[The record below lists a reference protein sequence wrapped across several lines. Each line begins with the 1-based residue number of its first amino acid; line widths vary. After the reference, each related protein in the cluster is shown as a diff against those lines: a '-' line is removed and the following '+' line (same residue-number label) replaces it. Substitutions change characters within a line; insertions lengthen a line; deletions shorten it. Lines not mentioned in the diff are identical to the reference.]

1 QVFNLAMQKLSGAS
15 QYDATNSRQ
24 ALAVLAQR
32 FGLDVCFGHHEAVQ
46 YVETS
51 VASHLRVCITT
62 TDDRL
67 WSYTTYPS
75 EPLLSCAAT
84 FLLHSTVNSLNQTLA
99 TLVTKVENG
108 MIDIGQR
115 GELVSRL
122 LWLLAKD

>member
-1 QVFNLAMQKLSGAS
+1 EQMFNLATQKLSGTS
-15 QYDATNSRQ
+15 QYDATDSRQ

-32 FGLDVCFGHHEAVQ
+32 FGLDICFGHQDAVH

-62 TDDRL
+62 TDDCL

-84 FLLHSTVNSLNQTLA
+84 FLL
-99 TLVTKVENG
+99 
-108 MIDIGQR
+108 
-115 GELVSRL
+115 
-122 LWLLAKD
+122 